1 MRSNEEI
8 YVSLVLIKTFLHN
21 VRPRAKKGAIMIS
34 FFFGRQLDLIVD
46 FAVKNIVNRGC
57 R

>member
-8 YVSLVLIKTFLHN
+8 YVSLVLTKTFLHN
-21 VRPRAKKGAIMIS
+21 VRPRAKKGAMMIS

-57 R
+57 